1 MGMYWYTKNL
11 SKKLVL
17 FAGLALG
24 LHACSSPEVEKK
36 SEQKAQAYFDIPS
49 FIQQEIDSLKQ
60 ANPTV
65 NKTVTKDKE
74 EETKDLKIKDWDNE
88 FSSFKAIDLNK
99 PAYAGFIELDTVDS
113 VIEYNFTNPDLDLA
127 CVRIAFNEE
136 GKVKM
141 LSVDKHVKNT
151 LYQTSEFLVY
161 EKGNFYIVEKN
172 QKVRVMGENY
182 YKVQGNLKADKA
194 L

>member
-1 MGMYWYTKNL
+1 MVMYWFTKNL
-11 SKKLVL
+11 STKLAL
-17 FAGLALG
+17 ATGLALI
-24 LHACSSPEVEKK
+24 LHACSSPEA
-36 SEQKAQAYFDIPS
+36 EQKADPKAQVYFDIPS
-49 FIQQEIDSLKQ
+49 FIQNEIDSLKQ

-88 FSSFKAIDLNK
+88 FSSFKSIDLNK

-113 VIEYNFTNPDLDLA
+113 VVEYNFTNPDLDLA
-127 CVRIAFNEE
+127 CVRIAFDEQ

-182 YKVQGNLKADKA
+182 YKVQGNLKSDKA